1 MNAWS
6 AAAVGDLKAITCMR
20 CCPRANQVPL
30 DNRAKNGHLERRG
43 VSKCD
48 RIVSEQDSQNK
59 DAQKLGE
66 EVRKG
71 DFSVPPRLF
80 SFSTHSLALSYAR
93 SKMSAGIS
101 NLDPRSRSAILMS
114 EWWNAARGDGIVIER
129 SAAAVCMVG
138 GWQPYM
144 KWEGTV

>member
-1 MNAWS
+1 M
-6 AAAVGDLKAITCMR
+6 
-20 CCPRANQVPL
+20 PL

-48 RIVSEQDSQNK
+48 RIVSEQDSPNE
-59 DAQKLGE
+59 DAE
-66 EVRKG
+66 ECEEKEMRKR

-114 EWWNAARGDGIVIER
+114 E
-129 SAAAVCMVG
+129 
-138 GWQPYM
+138 
-144 KWEGTV
+144 